1 MIAIDGRTV
10 AALTLPI
17 LFAVGL
23 FLMPWAHLVEG
34 FAPLRLVTIAAVVLA
49 LSAVGWLSSRMVSLD
64 AGEGTLVTLSRAAM
78 GGTGCL
84 AILAAGGRMD
94 LMPYA
99 QIATRI
105 GGIATVSIALAAASY
120 LTR

>member
-1 MIAIDGRTV
+1 MIAIDGHTV

-23 FLMPWAHLVEG
+23 FLMPWANLVEG

-64 AGEGTLVTLSRAAM
+64 AAEGTFVTLSRAAM

-99 QIATRI
+99 QIASRI